1 MKNYF
6 LYLSLMSVLGFA
18 VSCNTNNKNKD
29 TSEKYPI
36 TKPIIVDTIL
46 TSEYVADIQSLQ
58 NVEIRT
64 KINGFIEKIH
74 VDEGK
79 HVSAGQLLFTLN
91 SQTFQKDILKAKA
104 LLKNAIAESKNAEL
118 ELQNVKLL
126 SSKNVVSR
134 TELEKAQANYSA
146 ALARIDEQKA
156 NLESAS
162 IHLSMTKIR
171 APFSGVINR
180 IPFKIGSLV
189 NEGAL
194 LTSISNNNQVYAY
207 FNVSEKEYLNIKE
220 QHDENAHDDITLI
233 LANNKPHSHKGT
245 IETIEGE
252 FDQNTGNIAFRARF
266 PNPNLLLKHGSS
278 GKILI
283 ANSVKNA
290 LIIPQKATFEIQ
302 DKQYV
307 YIVDKDNIVR
317 SKNIEILQR
326 MQHLYIVKSGLTV
339 HDRIIYEGIQ
349 SIKDGDRITPQMI
362 QMRTLMSKL
371 K

>member
-1 MKNYF
+1 MKNFF
-6 LYLSLMSVLGFA
+6 LYIGLMSILGFA
-18 VSCNTNNKNKD
+18 VSCNTNNNDKN
-29 TSEKYPI
+29 TSEKYPT
-36 TKPIIVDTIL
+36 TKPIIVDTVL

-126 SSKNVVSR
+126 SSKNVVSK

-194 LTSISNNNQVYAY
+194 LTTISNNNQVYAY

-220 QHDENAHDDITLI
+220 QHDDHILWDICICIYDERPQEDLQLNDDD
-233 LANNKPHSHKGT
+233 AMVP
-245 IETIEGE
+245 
-252 FDQNTGNIAFRARF
+252 
-266 PNPNLLLKHGSS
+266 P
-278 GKILI
+278 
-283 ANSVKNA
+283 
-290 LIIPQKATFEIQ
+290 
-302 DKQYV
+302 
-307 YIVDKDNIVR
+307 
-317 SKNIEILQR
+317 
-326 MQHLYIVKSGLTV
+326 
-339 HDRIIYEGIQ
+339 
-349 SIKDGDRITPQMI
+349 
-362 QMRTLMSKL
+362 
-371 K
+371 